1 MIIVLNLSCV
11 YPNDNFNGIINN
23 NIHKILTLSYKK
35 NKHVNDGDI
44 WKFNNFIT

>member
-35 NKHVNDGDI
+35 TNMLMMEIYGSLI
-44 WKFNNFIT
+44 IL